1 MQYSWRK
8 GYKKLYGKIER
19 VKSKVEKSY
28 THDRAFAIIFFF
40 AILVRCYE
48 ITLPYMKIY
57 EGGFQEIIAIN
68 HLKYGFLNTHFL
80 SILGN
85 LHGQNIY
92 HLTHPPLLQIL
103 LAISFKIFGIHE
115 WSARLV
121 PILFSLGGIVLI
133 YLTVQKVWDKKT
145 ALLSS
150 IFVAFMPMSAYF
162 GRIVNFEAV
171 ALFFALLV
179 LYAYVNW
186 IDNGKKRYFL
196 IMVLGTILGGLTEW
210 PFYLLLPCLLGY
222 SLVMKKKVKLTFMLC
237 GIGVIMAILYLSY
250 GIYLSGIPL
259 DFWIDSTR
267 QRHGSGLL
275 TSWDF
280 YTTLLEKMIFYFTPF
295 ILLSLCWIWSL
306 FKKEKSQKSYKDY
319 LALFIFLFGLSY
331 VLILSQSA
339 HVHQWNIY
347 YLLPFFAITIALE
360 IQKAPKKVIFAII
373 IIFLIASIG
382 TIAYL
387 HSCQYTGYFARGEF
401 INEHSNHTDVIF
413 IDSISSEGFYAKN
426 CTVLGFTM
434 HNAINKFDF
443 ISKEKPKFVIYSLR
457 SMVDIPLNQKK
468 IYQFLKNKEYVSI
481 RNDNIFNFLQLHH
494 PPLIETLKIAP
505 AIQHPINANFS
516 NKIEFLGYNIDKT
529 KLEIGEIVH
538 ITYYWNCLARM
549 EEDYTVFVHFTGK
562 DGKIIFQQ
570 DHPFGH
576 GEYPTREWN
585 ISEIIKEEYY
595 FPIPTRVKEG
605 TYDIRIGVYI
615 PHNKRMDVITTENG
629 TWDGWRLVI
638 GEITIDVPGKFKYKT
653 HAWLISTVCIY
664 LLFLAFYRKRL
675 GFDV

>member
-1 MQYSWRK
+1 MQDSWRK
-8 GYKKLYGKIER
+8 GYKNLYGKIER

-68 HLKYGFLNTHFL
+68 HLKYGFLNTHFV

-92 HLTHPPLLQIL
+92 HLSHPPLLQIL
-103 LAISFKIFGIHE
+103 LAISFKIFGTHE

-133 YLTVQKVWDKKT
+133 YLTVQKVWDKKI
-145 ALLSS
+145 ALISS

-171 ALFFALLV
+171 ALFFAILV

-196 IMVLGTILGGLTEW
+196 IMVLGTILGGLTDW
-210 PFYLLLPCLLGY
+210 AFYLLLPCLLGY
-222 SLVMKKKVKLTFMLC
+222 SLVMKKKVKLTLMLC
-237 GIGVIMAILYLSY
+237 GIGVIIAILYLSY

-259 DFWIDSTR
+259 DFWIGAVR
-267 QRHGSGLL
+267 NRHGSGLL

-347 YLLPFFAITIALE
+347 YLLPFFAISIALE

-382 TIAYL
+382 TIAYM
-387 HSCQYTGYFARGEF
+387 HSCQYTGYFARGQF

-413 IDSISSEGFYAKN
+413 IQSLSAEAFYAKN
-426 CTVLGFTM
+426 CTVLGFTK
-434 HNAINKFDF
+434 HNAINKTNF

-457 SMVDIPLNQKK
+457 SMVDIPLNQKEF
-468 IYQFLKNKEYVSI
+468 YHFLKNKEYVSI
-481 RNDNIFNFLQLHH
+481 KNDNIFNFLQLHH
-494 PPLIETLKIAP
+494 PPLIETLKITP
-505 AIQHPINANFS
+505 AIKHPINANFS

-538 ITYYWNCLARM
+538 ITYYWNCLAHM
-549 EEDYTVFVHFTGK
+549 EEDYTVFVHFTDK

-570 DHPFGH
+570 DHPFCH
-576 GEYPTREWN
+576 GEYPTSEWN

-595 FPIPTRVKEG
+595 LSVPTRVKEG

-638 GEITIDVPGKFKYKT
+638 GEITIDRPWEFKYKT